1 MIAADALQRFR
12 LEINERN
19 RVQVLVAVVAFL
31 LAVGFLAHAVLQSDD
46 AGAEARGAAQGI
58 QQHSESFETRNVV
71 NAKGGYKLESPS
83 SWQVAKRGP
92 ATTMSGPRGDMVVTV
107 GPAPRG
113 DLADSANEI
122 FASVARSYS
131 KVAFLGATRQKVDG
145 REAVVFSGQG
155 SNERDIRLRF
165 VGVTFN
171 DGGRNHSMTAFV
183 RKDSEAGRALP
194 RIETILNT
202 FVTR

>member
-1 MIAADALQRFR
+1 MIAAGALERFR

-19 RVQVLVAVVAFL
+19 RVHVLVAVVAFL
-31 LAVGFLAHAVLQSDD
+31 LAVGFLAHGVLQSDG
-46 AGAEARGAAQGI
+46 AGAEGAAKRNQQRI
-58 QQHSESFETRNVV
+58 QPFDTRRVV
-71 NAKGGYKLESPS
+71 SAKGDYQLKAPS
-83 SWQVAKRGP
+83 SWRVAKNGP
-92 ATTMSGPRGDMVVTV
+92 ATTMSSPRGDMVVTV

-122 FASVARSYS
+122 FSSVAQSYS
-131 KVAFLGATRQKVDG
+131 KVAFFGASRQRLDG

-155 SNERDIRLRF
+155 ANKKDVRLRF

-183 RKDSEAGRALP
+183 RKDSDAGRALP
-194 RIETILNT
+194 RIERILNT

>member
-1 MIAADALQRFR
+1 MIAADAVQRFR

-19 RVQVLVAVVAFL
+19 RVHVVVAVVAFL
-31 LAVGFLAHAVLQSDD
+31 FAVGLLAQAVLQNDE
-46 AGAEARGAAQGI
+46 AGAEARPG
-58 QQHSESFETRNVV
+58 ESSFSTRSVV
-71 NAKGGYKLESPS
+71 SANGGYELEAPS
-83 SWQVAKRGP
+83 SWQVSKRGP
-92 ATTMSGPRGDMVVTV
+92 ATTMSSPRGDMVVTV

-122 FASVARSYS
+122 FASVAKTYA
-131 KVAFLGATRQKVDG
+131 KVAFLGAARQRIDG

-155 SNERDIRLRF
+155 TNGRDIRLRF

-183 RKDSEAGRALP
+183 PNDSDAGRVLP
-194 RIETILNT
+194 RIEKILNT
-202 FVTR
+202 FVTN

>member
-1 MIAADALQRFR
+1 MIAARALQRFR

-19 RVQVLVAVVAFL
+19 RVHVLVAVVAFL
-31 LAVGFLAHAVLQSDD
+31 AAVGLLAHAVLQSD
-46 AGAEARGAAQGI
+46 GPEAVAQP
-58 QQHSESFETRNVV
+58 SESFKTRGVAS
-71 NAKGGYKLESPS
+71 AKGGYELQAPS
-83 SWQVAKRGP
+83 SWLVSKRGR
-92 ATTMSGPRGDMVVTV
+92 ATTMSSPRGDMVVTV

-113 DLADSANEI
+113 DLADSANEL
-122 FASVARSYS
+122 FASVAKSYS
-131 KVAFLGATRQKVDG
+131 KVTFLGATKQRVDG

-155 SNERDIRLRF
+155 TNKRDIRLRF

-183 RKDSEAGRALP
+183 RRDSDAGQALP
-194 RIETILNT
+194 RIENILNT

>member
-1 MIAADALQRFR
+1 MMAVEALQRLR
-12 LEINERN
+12 LEVNERN
-19 RVQVLVAVVAFL
+19 RVLVLVAVVAFL
-31 LAVGFLAHAVLQSDD
+31 LAVALLAHAVLQSD
-46 AGAEARGAAQGI
+46 GTGVVARKSAQGNE
-58 QQHSESFETRNVV
+58 QVAESFETRNVV
-71 NAKGGYKLESPS
+71 NAKGGYKLKAPS
-83 SWQVAKRGP
+83 AWQIAKQGP
-92 ATTMSGPRGDMVVTV
+92 ATTMSSRSGDMVVSV

-122 FASVARSYS
+122 FSSVTQTYS

-145 REAVVFSGQG
+145 REAVVFSGQAT
-155 SNERDIRLRF
+155 NKRDVRLRF

-171 DGGRNHSMTAFV
+171 DGGRNHSMTGFV
-183 RKDSEAGRALP
+183 RKDSEAGRTLP

>member
-1 MIAADALQRFR
+1 MIAAGAVQRFR

-19 RVQVLVAVVAFL
+19 RVHVLVAVVAFL

-46 AGAEARGAAQGI
+46 AGAEAQGAAQGI
-58 QQHSESFETRNVV
+58 EPFETRGVV
-71 NAKGGYKLESPS
+71 SAKGGYELKTPS
-83 SWQVAKRGP
+83 SWQVSKRGP
-92 ATTMSGPRGDMVVTV
+92 ATTMSSPRGDMVVTV

-113 DLADSANEI
+113 DLADSGNEI
-122 FASVARSYS
+122 FASVAKTYS
-131 KVAFLGATRQKVDG
+131 KIAFLGATRQRVDG
-145 REAVVFSGQG
+145 REAVVFSGKG
-155 SNERDIRLRF
+155 SNQKDVRLRF

-183 RKDSEAGRALP
+183 RKESAADRTLP
-194 RIETILNT
+194 RIEKILNT

>member
-1 MIAADALQRFR
+1 MIAAHALQRFR

-19 RVQVLVAVVAFL
+19 RVLVLVAVVAFL
-31 LAVGFLAHAVLQSDD
+31 LAVALLAHAVLQSDGT
-46 AGAEARGAAQGI
+46 GAELRAAQGI
-58 QQHSESFETRNVV
+58 EQGTEAFDTRRVIS
-71 NAKGGYKLESPS
+71 AKGGYELETPS
-83 SWQVAKRGP
+83 SWQVSKRGS
-92 ATTMSGPRGDMVVTV
+92 ATTMSSPRGDMVVTV

-122 FASVARSYS
+122 FSSVAKTYS
-131 KVAFLGATRQKVDG
+131 KVGFLGATRQRVDG
-145 REAVVFSGQG
+145 REAVVFSGQAT
-155 SNERDIRLRF
+155 NEQDVRLRF

>member
-1 MIAADALQRFR
+1 MAAEAVQRFR

-19 RVQVLVAVVAFL
+19 RVHVIVAVVAFVF
-31 LAVGFLAHAVLQSDD
+31 AVGLLAHAVLQSDD
-46 AGAEARGAAQGI
+46 AGAEAQARA
-58 QQHSESFETRNVV
+58 SFKTRVVV
-71 NAKGGYKLESPS
+71 NAKGGYELETPLLWEVS
-83 SWQVAKRGP
+83 KRGP
-92 ATTMSGPRGDMVVTV
+92 ATTMSSPRGDMVVTV

-122 FASVARSYS
+122 FASVAKSYS
-131 KVAFLGATRQKVDG
+131 KVAFLGATRQRVDG
-145 REAVVFSGQG
+145 REAVVFGGRGTNS
-155 SNERDIRLRF
+155 RDIRLRF

-183 RKDSEAGRALP
+183 PKDSDAGRVLP
-194 RIETILNT
+194 RMEKVINT

>member
-1 MIAADALQRFR
+1 MIGVDVLQRFR

-19 RVQVLVAVVAFL
+19 RVHVVVAVVAFL
-31 LAVGFLAHAVLQSDD
+31 FAVGFLAHAVLQDD
-46 AGAEARGAAQGI
+46 HAVLQEDRAGAEEQRG
-58 QQHSESFETRNVV
+58 ESFKTRVV
-71 NAKGGYKLESPS
+71 VSAKGGYELETPS
-83 SWQVAKRGP
+83 SWQVAKRGS
-92 ATTMSGPRGDMVVTV
+92 ATTMSSRRGDMVVTV
-107 GPAPRG
+107 GLAPRG

-122 FASVARSYS
+122 FDSVTKAYS
-131 KVAFLGATRQKVDG
+131 KVAFLGATKQRVDG

-155 SNERDIRLRF
+155 TNERDTRLRF

-183 RKDSEAGRALP
+183 RNDSDAGRVLP
-194 RIETILNT
+194 RIENILNT

>member
-1 MIAADALQRFR
+1 MIAAGVLQRFR

-19 RVQVLVAVVAFL
+19 RVHVIVAVVAFL
-31 LAVGFLAHAVLQSDD
+31 FAVGLLAHAVLRSDD
-46 AGAEARGAAQGI
+46 AGTEAQT
-58 QQHSESFETRNVV
+58 SESFKTRDVV
-71 NAKGGYKLESPS
+71 SAKGGYKLETPS
-83 SWQVAKRGP
+83 SWQVSKRGP
-92 ATTMSGPRGDMVVTV
+92 ATTMSSPRGDMVVTV

-122 FASVARSYS
+122 FASVEKTYS
-131 KVAFLGATRQKVDG
+131 EVAFLGATRQTVDK

-155 SNERDIRLRF
+155 TNERDIRIRF

-183 RKDSEAGRALP
+183 RTDSDEGRVLP
-194 RIETILNT
+194 RIESILNT
-202 FVTR
+202 FTATR